1 MVTKRQK
8 DCKNRHSRLSV
19 WLSLSINSMSYKE
32 DEQFTSCHCFFA
44 FNYLPVLSAVAEYWC
59 NSFYRL
65 FSTLTLIV
73 SLSFPVCIC
82 KQPCPLPVFLLGRL
96 SPEHLKVTV
105 GSWTGENCNLQ
116 ILSNNDSGQKTHFP
130 QISEPLLV
138 IEVSFPTIR
147 KTFFF
152 FLAWKLLP
160 GVWYEELCPVEC
172 SEYCTTCNKIR
183 RADNTSVNGV
193 VYALQQI
200 SIFHITSIE
209 IFCIDS
215 ALIIPGVYEPWKSW
229 DCSFAEQPI
238 CFSNDAWNI
247 DISSASS
254 SSRRN
259 TAEEIHLHFSKTYM
273 GSFFPK
279 QIFDLDKGTMPEVK
293 EHQAFRNQMNY
304 EVWSYADTKSY
315 NPFINGASFTS
326 GRLFCTLLPSLASIT
341 RLFWSLLVLNI
352 NDLIFILYLCL
363 FVH

>member
-1 MVTKRQK
+1 MK
-8 DCKNRHSRLSV
+8 
-19 WLSLSINSMSYKE
+19 
-32 DEQFTSCHCFFA
+32 
-44 FNYLPVLSAVAEYWC
+44 AE
-59 NSFYRL
+59 
-65 FSTLTLIV
+65 
-73 SLSFPVCIC
+73 
-82 KQPCPLPVFLLGRL
+82 
-96 SPEHLKVTV
+96 
-105 GSWTGENCNLQ
+105 
-116 ILSNNDSGQKTHFP
+116 
-130 QISEPLLV
+130 
-138 IEVSFPTIR
+138 
-147 KTFFF
+147 
-152 FLAWKLLP
+152 LLP

-209 IFCIDS
+209 TFCIDS
-215 ALIIPGVYEPWKSW
+215 ALIIPGVYEPWKNW

-247 DISSASS
+247 DICSAS

-259 TAEEIHLHFSKTYM
+259 TAEEIHLHFSETYM
-273 GSFFPK
+273 GSFLPR
-279 QIFDLDKGTMPEVK
+279 QIFDLDKGTTPEVK

-315 NPFINGASFTS
+315 NPFINPASFTS
-326 GRLFCTLLPSLASIT
+326 GHLFCILLPSLASIT
-341 RLFWSLLVLNI
+341 RLFWSLPVLNI